1 MAERLWH
8 FREQVFGA
16 AGMAGW
22 TPMFRADSRG
32 IDVTPMDLM
41 PSASI
46 SSTGLDHFKPYGY
59 LTASGAWTASDLL
72 AYSPDVAGIAD
83 NQNVLAFFEVSSAS
97 PNWVGVGVRLAGT
110 AGSESFYAAW
120 LRGASGLELA
130 KVSAGAYTAL
140 GLTVAKSFGASSEGW
155 FVRLE
160 ATGTT
165 VRCRAWRWDSPEPS
179 GWDISVTD
187 ATLTAG
193 AVGFVAKL
201 SDSTS
206 GEVLN
211 RPRFLALD
219 EAASGDL
226 EAPMPKTR
234 AELVALSEGEGAQ
247 PIFIAELG
255 VLGQTSAGVAQ
266 ASKVCLASAPFV
278 SSATDDPPNTAYD
291 DVVLTLPTFRVTAS
305 EIFSGKSTQSFGDLV
320 VASEAGVR
328 DHWITW
334 NWDGREVSIWVGAVG
349 WRRWDFHKVLTGLV
363 AEVNVDGERL
373 VFRLRDKSSA
383 TARRFQNS
391 RISSANVNDGS
402 PRPWHRGALFNIEPF
417 LAGALAYTFSDD
429 FFEDGTADGYRDSGV
444 DLGALLT
451 DSFFGTFYLT
461 AAPAG
466 RITVDLDLAAGLSH
480 ATLFS
485 AAAEEGGF
493 SADLYDGAGVGN
505 PGNITDTAPAGIYVR
520 EETTTGSVLDE
531 IAASGSMFWW
541 FDRLGFLRLA
551 RFEAPA
557 TTPHHVIAQDDVEA
571 GTFRL
576 DRLIPPSDP
585 EFLYAAKNW
594 TIQKDGI
601 AGSVSEPD
609 RALYGA
615 VGQLATFTPSY
626 SGLDQPDNH
635 ELKRTPPARVTL
647 YRDVAD
653 AQAEGERLHEIRRKT
668 GGVFSVTV
676 RAFVPTFGLGETIQL
691 THERLG
697 FAAGKTGLIVGLEE
711 DYGAGRVRITF
722 FATIDGQFPTTSA
735 AYPVVSE
742 SEFY

>member
-1 MAERLWH
+1 MAKRLWH

-72 AYSPDVAGIAD
+72 AYSPDVTGIAD

-140 GLTVAKSFGASSEGW
+140 GLTVAKSFGAAAEGW

-165 VRCRAWRWDSPEPS
+165 VRCRAWRWDEPEPS

-219 EAASGDL
+219 EAATGDL

-234 AELVALSEGEGAQ
+234 AEVVALSEGEGAQ
-247 PIFIAELG
+247 PVFIAEMG

-266 ASKVCLASAPFV
+266 ESKVCVASAPFV
-278 SSATDDPPNTAYD
+278 SSATDDPPSTAYD
-291 DVVLTLPTFRVTAS
+291 DVVLTLPQFRVTAS

-328 DHWITW
+328 DHWVAW
-334 NWDGREVSIWVGAVG
+334 NWDGREVSIWVGAAG
-349 WRRWDFHKVLTGLV
+349 WPRWDFHKVLTGVV

-373 VFRLRDKSSA
+373 VFRLRDKSSK
-383 TARRFQNS
+383 TARRFHENS
-391 RISSANVNDGS
+391 ISLGPESGNPTPFVLGEVFNADLVFLGIALVYAQHAGFSNIASAMEV
-402 PRPWHRGALFNIEPF
+402 
-417 LAGALAYTFSDD
+417 
-429 FFEDGTADGYRDSGV
+429 RDSGV
-444 DLGALLT
+444 AVAW
-451 DSFFGTFYLT
+451 SNFGLIGFVELNS
-461 AAPAG
+461 APSG
-466 RITVDLDLAAGLSH
+466 RITGDVGSVAASH
-480 ATLFS
+480 HEIFTG
-485 AAAEEGGF
+485 AAAFAGITAAEI
-493 SADLYDGAGVGN
+493 YDGAAVGN

-601 AGSVSEPD
+601 AGSVSESD

-697 FAAGKTGLIVGLEE
+697 FASGKSGLIVGLEE